1 MVRIKRGTTANK
13 RRKKILKETKGYRWG
28 RKSKYKQ
35 AKQAFIKA
43 KTYAYRDRRVKKREF
58 RKLWQIR
65 IGAAC
70 RKLGLSYSKFIY
82 QLKEKNIEIDRKIL
96 NQLVQEKPE
105 IFEKIVGEVKP
116 IKEKTLDAKSAEK
129 EKEIEKKKEK

>member
-43 KTYAYRDRRVKKREF
+43 KTYAYRDRKVKKREF

>member
-1 MVRIKRGTTANK
+1 MARIKRGTTANK

-43 KTYAYRDRRVKKREF
+43 KTYAYRDRRVKKREA
-58 RKLWQIR
+58 RRLWQIR
-65 IGAAC
+65 IGAFC
-70 RKLGLSYSKFIY
+70 RSLGFPYSRFIH

-96 NQLVQEKPE
+96 NQLVQKKPE
-105 IFEKIVGEVKP
+105 VMEKIVE
-116 IKEKTLDAKSAEK
+116 EAKK
-129 EKEIEKKKEK
+129 

>member
-43 KTYAYRDRRVKKREF
+43 KTYAYRDRKVKKRDF
-58 RKLWQIR
+58 RRLWQIR

-70 RKLGLSYSKFIY
+70 RRLGLSYSRFIH
-82 QLKEKNIEIDRKIL
+82 QLKEKNIEVDRKIL

-105 IFEKIVGEVKP
+105 VFEKIVEEAKP
-116 IKEKTLDAKSAEK
+116 MKEKTLDIKSAKKGE
-129 EKEIEKKKEK
+129 EIEKKKEK

>member
-43 KTYAYRDRRVKKREF
+43 KTYAYRDRKIKKRDF
-58 RKLWQIR
+58 RRLWQIR

-70 RKLGLSYSKFIY
+70 RNLGLSYSKFIY
-82 QLKEKNIEIDRKIL
+82 QLKEKKIEVDRKIL

-105 IFEKIVGEVKP
+105 IFEKIVEEVKP
-116 IKEKTLDAKSAEK
+116 IEDKKVRT
-129 EKEIEKKKEK
+129 IESVKK